1 MGDIAPMQELDD
13 RPRPEHSDPSS
24 VDPAA
29 QSGRRPY
36 ETPRLIRYGHV
47 KTLTAGTKL
56 GVNDI
61 SLNSSIV

>member
-1 MGDIAPMQELDD
+1 MERVGHPSC
-13 RPRPEHSDPSS
+13 PEDSGPPP
-24 VDPAA
+24 VDPDS

-36 ETPRLIRYGHV
+36 EAPRLICYGHV

-56 GVNDI
+56 GINDI

>member
-1 MGDIAPMQELDD
+1 VETKLSMQRVDD
-13 RPRPEHSDPSS
+13 RPHPDDSDPAP
-24 VDPAA
+24 VDRAA
-29 QSGRRPY
+29 QPGRHPY

-56 GVNDI
+56 GINDI

>member
-1 MGDIAPMQELDD
+1 MRRTNDH
-13 RPRPEHSDPSS
+13 PRPDDAGAS
-24 VDPAA
+24 PADRGA
-29 QSGRRPY
+29 QPAGRPY

>member
-1 MGDIAPMQELDD
+1 MQQVDD
-13 RPRPEHSDPSS
+13 RPTPEEPGSS
-24 VDPAA
+24 PLDGCPEP
-29 QSGRRPY
+29 GRRPY

-56 GVNDI
+56 GINDI

>member
-1 MGDIAPMQELDD
+1 MNDHARPDDPGASAIDQGAP
-13 RPRPEHSDPSS
+13 P
-24 VDPAA
+24 V
-29 QSGRRPY
+29 GRPY